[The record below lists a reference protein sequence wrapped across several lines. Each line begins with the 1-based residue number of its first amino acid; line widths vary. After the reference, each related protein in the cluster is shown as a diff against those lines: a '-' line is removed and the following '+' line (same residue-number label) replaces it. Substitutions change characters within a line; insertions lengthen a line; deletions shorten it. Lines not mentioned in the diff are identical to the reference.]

1 MDKPEEVQASP
12 NVTRRRVLMGTTAV
26 AAVLIAG
33 AAGYYLWSPP
43 EQAVAQPAAS
53 GAEVSVAELMTPGPL
68 GDEVQGA
75 ANAPVTI
82 IEYASMTC
90 PHCSHFHETTY
101 PEMKK
106 KYIDTGKVRFIFREF
121 PLDPLA
127 AAASMLARCA
137 GKEKYFPLIEAFFS
151 QQKDWVV
158 QKPLQP
164 MFAIAKQA
172 GFTQQTF
179 DECLANQQM
188 LTGIEE
194 SRTRAASKFNV
205 NSTPTFFINGKIFRG
220 TLTPE
225 ELDKQVAPYLKG

>member
-1 MDKPEEVQASP
+1 VALSAR
-12 NVTRRRVLMGTTAV
+12 NLLLILGAV
-26 AAVLIAG
+26 VVIA
-33 AAGYYLWSPP
+33 AAGIFYYVNQP
-43 EQAVAQPAAS
+43 EGSAIPAGGTAETVPTDQLMVA
-53 GAEVSVAELMTPGPL
+53 GPL
-68 GDEVQGA
+68 GDKAIGDP
-75 ANAPVTI
+75 NAKVTV

-137 GKEKYFPLIEAFFS
+137 GGDKYFPLIETFFA

-172 GFTQQTF
+172 GFTQQSF

-188 LTGIEE
+188 LNGIEE

-205 NSTPTFFINGKIFRG
+205 TSTPTFFINGKIFRG
-220 TLTPE
+220 ALTPE